1 MSHRT
6 KNLEA
11 ITRRAARLAE
21 NVLLNEVVTDPLWRE
36 ARELLDSITQHEVMY
51 EDDLTAM
58 TQYHGGLTPGR

>member
-1 MSHRT
+1 MSQRT
-6 KNLEA
+6 KNLEV

-51 EDDLTAM
+51 QDDLTAL
-58 TQYHGGLTPGR
+58 TQYHDGLTKAR